1 MEKEICI
8 SELKRLS
15 HLYDIEITVAKRAG
29 RRWSYVVSAGEE
41 KLLPSQI
48 IDRFKGYALFVEGK
62 DFNNEAVV
70 NAFRKIIEKINAQ
83 KGG

>member
-15 HLYDIEITVAKRAG
+15 HLYDIEITVAKKAG
-29 RRWSYVVSAGEE
+29 RRWSYIVNAGEE
-41 KLLPSQI
+41 KFLPSQI
-48 IDRFKGYALFVEGK
+48 VDQFEGYALFVEGK
-62 DFNNEAVV
+62 DFDNEAVV
-70 NAFRKIIEKINAQ
+70 NAFRKIIKKINAQ